1 MGWGWG
7 VHCIGSRK
15 VTALNR
21 HISVIVSTLTSWF
34 RKSTYLISIL
44 SSLKRKFMA
53 KFSSSKR
60 CLQDLVCWTRK
71 CNRECTMSMHFSKPQ
86 PKGRTRFIVNNFFL
100 LTCLNYWIQSI
111 LLAPSWRFLCLS
123 ILPPTSFFFG
133 RMLLKEAIFC
143 FHQVFWPPF
152 PSSVEHH
159 GPPVLRKCHLSYG
172 LSVCVAFRLAF
183 YYRILFLTVL
193 WLYSKV

>member
-44 SSLKRKFMA
+44 SSLKRKLMA

-86 PKGRTRFIVNNFFL
+86 PKGRTRFIVNNFFFAYLFKL
-100 LTCLNYWIQSI
+100 LNPEY
-111 LLAPSWRFLCLS
+111 
-123 ILPPTSFFFG
+123 SF
-133 RMLLKEAIFC
+133 
-143 FHQVFWPPF
+143 
-152 PSSVEHH
+152 ST
-159 GPPVLRKCHLSYG
+159 
-172 LSVCVAFRLAF
+172 
-183 YYRILFLTVL
+183 FLTVPLPINPSTHFLLFWKDAFKRGHILFSSGFLASISFFSWASWPSCVEEVSSEL
-193 WLYSKV
+193 WSFCLCGFSTGFLL